1 MALKSTVFK
10 ADLQINDFDGQR
22 YDAHQLTIAQHP
34 SETDERMMVRVL
46 AFALH
51 AEDGLSFGKGLSS
64 DDEPDLWLKDLTGT
78 IRLWI
83 DVGLPDVRTLRKAAG
98 RADNVV
104 LYAYGRAA
112 EIWWTENRA
121 ELERIDQLA
130 VHRIETESSQ
140 ALAALAQRTMTLIC
154 SVQDGA
160 IEFAG
165 DSGSAEILIHT
176 LKPGRSTR
184 PPAHTRHYS

>member
-1 MALKSTVFK
+1 MALKSTVYK
-10 ADLQINDFDGQR
+10 ADLQINDFDAQR
-22 YDAHQLTIAQHP
+22 YDSHQITVAQHP

-51 AEDGLSFGKGLSS
+51 AEEGLSFGKGLSS

-83 DVGLPDVRTLRKAAG
+83 DVGLPDVKTLRKAAG

-104 LYAYGRAA
+104 LYTYGRGVD
-112 EIWWTENRA
+112 IWWKENRA
-121 ELERIDQLA
+121 ELERIEQLA
-130 VHRIETESSQ
+130 VHRIDTQSSQ
-140 ALAALAQRTMTLIC
+140 ALAALAQRTMTLLC

-160 IEFAG
+160 IAFSG
-165 DSGSAEILIHT
+165 DTANVDISIRT
-176 LKPGRSTR
+176 LKDARSTR
-184 PPAHTRHYS
+184 PLAYTRQYL